1 MTPTDQIAES
11 DVELRNVVERAF
23 PETNVDFINAEG
35 EAPPSYRSDDAE
47 AAWKR
52 MYEQTRGRE
61 VAVLLEMLDGTW
73 LTGEERW
80 KAVTFLGYSLA
91 TPEAAGEREK
101 ILAALAVEA
110 IVKQRGSAAADAVR
124 LQGAALDAVAR
135 APLDASVK
143 WQFMLD
149 AIQSSRS
156 YFREIVRRL
165 SGFQPDDKV
174 VAADAYPIL
183 LDALVRGDSPA
194 DLDSVSGLVREL
206 DVRSA
211 MPDLRRLL
219 LAANSHLS
227 ARVAPILAEWGD
239 KEAAFE
245 IRRVIN
251 QYSTANDWNVDDLF
265 AALYRLERSACT
277 EYLADVFRS
286 AQPALQE
293 YLIEHSLR
301 AIPSAAIVA
310 AVREVAESTK
320 DVELKN
326 AATAYLENAP
336 EIPVEEELAAA
347 GAGTSAKAAETDT
360 WQPVF
365 ESVAEPPK
373 PSVAVT
379 PEPPPP
385 PTTAT
390 AAPAAAVA
398 AAAAPAPAGSWQP
411 SSESALAAGAD
422 EARSQRLG
430 AEAEALR
437 LIREEAAREAA
448 EREAAAREAAG
459 QKDESSG
466 ALEFLV
472 RLPQILF
479 ALAVVGAIL
488 AMFLMQE

>member
-1 MTPTDQIAES
+1 MTPTDQTADIDA
-11 DVELRNVVERAF
+11 ELRGVVERAF
-23 PETNVDFINAEG
+23 PETSVDVIHAEG
-35 EAPPSYRSDDAE
+35 ESPPAYRSDDAE

-52 MYEQTRGRE
+52 MHDQTRGRE
-61 VAVLLEMLDGTW
+61 VAVLLEMLEGTW

-80 KAVTFLGYSLA
+80 KAVTFLGHSLS

-101 ILAALAVEA
+101 ILEALAVEA

-135 APLDASVK
+135 SPVAASVK

-165 SGFQPDDKV
+165 GEFRPDDKV
-174 VAADAYPIL
+174 AAADAYPIL

-227 ARVAPILAEWGD
+227 ARVAPILADWGD

-251 QYSTANDWNVDDLF
+251 QYSTANDWNVDELF
-265 AALYRLERSACT
+265 GALYRLERSSCT

-301 AIPSAAIVA
+301 TIPSAAIVN

-326 AATAYLENAP
+326 AAMAYLENAP
-336 EIPVEEELAAA
+336 AIPVDEESSAADA
-347 GAGTSAKAAETDT
+347 GPSAKPVETDT

-365 ESVAEPPK
+365 ENAAEPAK
-373 PSVAVT
+373 PLVAVT
-379 PEPPPP
+379 PEPAPAKAPAP
-385 PTTAT
+385 EVA
-390 AAPAAAVA
+390 AVVAPAAAA
-398 AAAAPAPAGSWQP
+398 AGSWQP
-411 SSESALAAGAD
+411 SSESTLAAGAD
-422 EARSQRLG
+422 DARSQRLG

-448 EREAAAREAAG
+448 AREAAAREAG
-459 QKDESSG
+459 SQPDESSG
-466 ALEFLV
+466 ALELLV

-479 ALAVVGAIL
+479 ALAVVGALL